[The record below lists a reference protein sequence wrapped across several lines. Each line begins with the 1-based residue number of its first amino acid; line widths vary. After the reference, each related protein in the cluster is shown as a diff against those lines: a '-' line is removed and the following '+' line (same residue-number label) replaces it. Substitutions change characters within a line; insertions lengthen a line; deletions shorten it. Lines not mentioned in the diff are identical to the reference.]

1 MDQSKFLQ
9 VINLIAEEKGLSKEK
24 VIQTVEAA
32 LAAAYRKD
40 YGNKEQNIKVV
51 LDQITGGMDIY
62 LLKEVVEEVENE
74 ESQMTEK
81 EAQKY
86 NKGAKVGDT
95 IEIECPAPAGFGRI
109 AAQTAKQV
117 IIQRIREAEREVV
130 FEEYEGKEGQLVN
143 GVIQRLE
150 GRNVILDIGKTNGI
164 IFPSGQVEGER
175 YRIGQRMKVL
185 IEKVEQ
191 TSRGPQVVVSRSDA
205 KLIEKL
211 FELEVPEISASTVE
225 IKSIAREAGSRTKI
239 AILSAR
245 EGVDPVGSCVGQ
257 RGTRVQAVMAELAD
271 EKIDC
276 ILWDQDPINF
286 IVNALSP
293 AKVTKVGIDEKSKE
307 AKIFVPADQLSLAIG
322 KNGQNVR
329 LAVKLT
335 GWKIDVESEE
345 EEKKVDK
352 TKKKEDSQEAA
363 KEDKKTEE
371 KDSKNTKKTKK

>member
-9 VINLIAEEKGLSKEK
+9 AINLIAEEKGLSKEK

-86 NKGAKVGDT
+86 NKGVKVGDT

-211 FELEVPEISASTVE
+211 FELEVPEISAGTVE

-239 AILSAR
+239 AILSVR

-335 GWKIDVESEE
+335 CWKIDVESEE

>member
-9 VINLIAEEKGLSKEK
+9 AINLIAEEKGLSKEK

-211 FELEVPEISASTVE
+211 FELEVPEISAGTVE

-335 GWKIDVESEE
+335 GWKIDVEPEE

-352 TKKKEDSQEAA
+352 TKKKEDSQEAV

>member
-9 VINLIAEEKGLSKEK
+9 AINLIAEEKGLSKEK

-211 FELEVPEISASTVE
+211 FELEVPEISAGTVE

-239 AILSAR
+239 AILSVR

-335 GWKIDVESEE
+335 CWKIDVEPEE

>member
-9 VINLIAEEKGLSKEK
+9 AINLIAEEKGLSKEK

-239 AILSAR
+239 AILSVR

-335 GWKIDVESEE
+335 GWKIDVEPEE

>member
-9 VINLIAEEKGLSKEK
+9 AINLIAEEKGLSKEK

-86 NKGAKVGDT
+86 NKGVKVGDT

-335 GWKIDVESEE
+335 GWKIDVEPEE

-352 TKKKEDSQEAA
+352 TKKKEDSQEAV

>member
-9 VINLIAEEKGLSKEK
+9 AINLIAEEKGLSKEK

-211 FELEVPEISASTVE
+211 FELEVPEISAGTVE

-239 AILSAR
+239 AILSVR

-335 GWKIDVESEE
+335 GWKIDVEPEE

>member
-9 VINLIAEEKGLSKEK
+9 AINLIAEEKGLSKEK

-211 FELEVPEISASTVE
+211 FELEVPEISAGTVE

-239 AILSAR
+239 AILSVR

>member
-1 MDQSKFLQ
+1 MNQSKFLQ
-9 VINLIAEEKGLSKEK
+9 AINLIAEEKGLSKEK

-211 FELEVPEISASTVE
+211 FELEVPEISAGTVE

>member
-1 MDQSKFLQ
+1 MNQSKFLQ
-9 VINLIAEEKGLSKEK
+9 AINLIAEEKGLSKEK

-211 FELEVPEISASTVE
+211 FELEVPEISAGTVE

-335 GWKIDVESEE
+335 GWKIDVEPEE

>member
-9 VINLIAEEKGLSKEK
+9 AINLIAEEKGLSKEK

-335 GWKIDVESEE
+335 GWKIDVEPEE

>member
-9 VINLIAEEKGLSKEK
+9 AINLIAEEKGLSKEK

-211 FELEVPEISASTVE
+211 FELEVPEISAGTVE

-352 TKKKEDSQEAA
+352 TKKKEDSQEAV

>member
-9 VINLIAEEKGLSKEK
+9 AINLIAEEKGLSKEK

-86 NKGAKVGDT
+86 NKGVKVGDT

-211 FELEVPEISASTVE
+211 FELEVPEISAGTVE

-335 GWKIDVESEE
+335 GWKIDVEPEE

-352 TKKKEDSQEAA
+352 TKKKEDSQEAV

>member
-1 MDQSKFLQ
+1 MNQSKFLQ
-9 VINLIAEEKGLSKEK
+9 AINLIAEEKGLSKEK

-86 NKGAKVGDT
+86 NKGVKVGDT

-239 AILSAR
+239 AILSVR

-335 GWKIDVESEE
+335 GWKIDVEPEE

-352 TKKKEDSQEAA
+352 TKKKEDSQEAV

>member
-9 VINLIAEEKGLSKEK
+9 AINLIAEEKGLSKEK

-117 IIQRIREAEREVV
+117 IIQRIREAEQEVV

-335 GWKIDVESEE
+335 GWKIDVEPEE

>member
-9 VINLIAEEKGLSKEK
+9 AINLIAEEKGLSKEK

-86 NKGAKVGDT
+86 NKGVKVGDT

>member
-9 VINLIAEEKGLSKEK
+9 AINLIAEEKGLSKEK

-335 GWKIDVESEE
+335 GWKIDVEPEE

-352 TKKKEDSQEAA
+352 TKKKEDSQEAV

>member
-9 VINLIAEEKGLSKEK
+9 AINLIAEEKGLSKEK

-211 FELEVPEISASTVE
+211 FELEVPEISAGTVE

-239 AILSAR
+239 AILSVR

-335 GWKIDVESEE
+335 CWKIDVESEE

>member
-9 VINLIAEEKGLSKEK
+9 AINLIAEEKGLSKEK

-211 FELEVPEISASTVE
+211 FELEVPEISAGTVE

>member
-9 VINLIAEEKGLSKEK
+9 AINLIAEEKGLSKEK

-86 NKGAKVGDT
+86 NKGVKVGDT

-352 TKKKEDSQEAA
+352 IKKKEDSQEAA

>member
-9 VINLIAEEKGLSKEK
+9 AINLIAEEKGLSKEK

-211 FELEVPEISASTVE
+211 FELEVPEISAGTVE

-335 GWKIDVESEE
+335 GWKIDVEPEE

>member
-9 VINLIAEEKGLSKEK
+9 AINLIAEEKGLSKEK

-239 AILSAR
+239 AILSVR

-352 TKKKEDSQEAA
+352 TKKKEDSQEAV

>member
-9 VINLIAEEKGLSKEK
+9 AINLIAEEKGLSKEK

-86 NKGAKVGDT
+86 NKGVKVGDT

-211 FELEVPEISASTVE
+211 FELEVPEISAGTVE

-239 AILSAR
+239 AILSVR

-335 GWKIDVESEE
+335 GWKIDVEPEE

>member
-9 VINLIAEEKGLSKEK
+9 AINLIAEEKGLSKEK

-211 FELEVPEISASTVE
+211 FELEVPEISAGTVE

-335 GWKIDVESEE
+335 CWKIDVESEE

-352 TKKKEDSQEAA
+352 TKKKEDSQEAV

>member
-9 VINLIAEEKGLSKEK
+9 AINLIAEEKGLSKEK

-86 NKGAKVGDT
+86 NKGVKVGDT

-211 FELEVPEISASTVE
+211 FELEVPEISAGTVE

>member
-9 VINLIAEEKGLSKEK
+9 AINLIAEEKGLSKEK

-86 NKGAKVGDT
+86 NKGVKVGDT

-117 IIQRIREAEREVV
+117 IIQRIREAEQEVV

-239 AILSAR
+239 AILSVR

>member
-9 VINLIAEEKGLSKEK
+9 AINLIAEEKGLSKEK

>member
-9 VINLIAEEKGLSKEK
+9 AINLIAEEKGLSKEK

-62 LLKEVVEEVENE
+62 LLKEVVEEVENK

-117 IIQRIREAEREVV
+117 IIQRIREAEQEVV

-211 FELEVPEISASTVE
+211 FELEVPEISAGTVE

-335 GWKIDVESEE
+335 GWKIDVEPEE

>member
-9 VINLIAEEKGLSKEK
+9 AINLIAEEKGLSKEK

-86 NKGAKVGDT
+86 NKGVKVGDT

-117 IIQRIREAEREVV
+117 IIQRIREAEQEVV

-211 FELEVPEISASTVE
+211 FELEVPEISAGTVE

>member
-9 VINLIAEEKGLSKEK
+9 AINLIAEEKGLSKEK

-239 AILSAR
+239 AILSVR

>member
-9 VINLIAEEKGLSKEK
+9 AINLIAEEKGLSKEK

-211 FELEVPEISASTVE
+211 FELEVPEISAGTVE
-225 IKSIAREAGSRTKI
+225 IKSITREAGSRTKI